1 MSFSSFACL
10 WDRTRSVAAKRY
22 NPKNVFKKPKQNAKC
37 PPADCILRAELMS
50 MRYSVLSSTCNFC
63 LRNCNKDVGQS
74 PGPPPNSY
82 EHQKRA
88 IVRSSVFDSRGYAR
102 SNRYS
107 DIDMETDA
115 QVVVSKDE
123 NDTTCIAFRGT
134 SSIVDWDEQP
144 PLVGPSQL
152 DPQAMVHAGFFRRLG
167 ICQERSLH
175 RDR

>member
-1 MSFSSFACL
+1 
-10 WDRTRSVAAKRY
+10 
-22 NPKNVFKKPKQNAKC
+22 
-37 PPADCILRAELMS
+37 MS
-50 MRYSVLSSTCNFC
+50 MRYWYCQARATFVFEIVTRMSVNLRVLRPTLMNIKSVLSF
-63 LRNCNKDVGQS
+63 
-74 PGPPPNSY
+74 
-82 EHQKRA
+82 EA
-88 IVRSSVFDSRGYAR
+88 SVFDSRGYAR